1 MMNADDALPAKVLIV
16 DDNEQNVELLQAYLE
31 EIEGAESRVARDGL
45 EALEAVAQD
54 PPDLILLD
62 IMMPNMSGFEVCK
75 QLKENP
81 TTRDIPIIIVTALN
95 ESSDYER
102 GMEAA
107 EAILNASGL
116 HAAAPKVEESCRP
129 TKMPRRVPP
138 KHSRRFVRSRLPN
151 RN

>member
-1 MMNADDALPAKVLIV
+1 MINADDALPAKVLIV

-31 EIEGAESRVARDGL
+31 EIEGTESRIAHDGL
-45 EALEAVAQD
+45 EALQAVTQD

-81 TTRDIPIIIVTALN
+81 TTRHIPIIIVTALN

-102 GMEAA
+102 GMEAGA
-107 EAILNASGL
+107 DDFLT
-116 HAAAPKVEESCRP
+116 RP
-129 TKMPRRVPP
+129 FNRIEFIAR
-138 KHSRRFVRSRLPN
+138 VRSLLRI
-151 RN
+151 REMRRAFKRGESTQEE